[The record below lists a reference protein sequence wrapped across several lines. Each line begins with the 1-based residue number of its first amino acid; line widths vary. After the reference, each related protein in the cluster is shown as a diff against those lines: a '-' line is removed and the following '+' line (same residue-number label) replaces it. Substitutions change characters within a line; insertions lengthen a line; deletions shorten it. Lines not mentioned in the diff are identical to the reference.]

1 MNVNLTIC
9 NVTLKLLQGYKV
21 KLVAKRLYIVMDK
34 LLRLTCAPIVKYCIN
49 LRLTSFYRMLM
60 VNIATK

>member
-21 KLVAKRLYIVMDK
+21 KLVAKRLYIVMDNF
-34 LLRLTCAPIVKYCIN
+34 LRLTCAPIVKYCIN
-49 LRLTSFYRMLM
+49 
-60 VNIATK
+60 